1 MLEVHGPARVNL
13 SDNDNRRLMSVTIW
27 HSATRYSSVRL
38 VVSRCVWC
46 CDRLLC
52 VCVVQIIY
60 VCCDRLLDIA
70 GRSCSDET
78 HRALLFHTSNRL
90 IDGTTAVAPNSTGGD
105 GSQASMASAAA
116 SQFFAADSSK
126 PATLSVRSE
135 SRLQVINLHPSVSCE
150 SFLPVSVH
158 GRLSPL
164 PPLTSRQL
172 SSSGYLPPMNLR
184 QSWTPAA
191 RSHDHIS
198 LPGVPTAAGH
208 TGTSTAER
216 VGIVMA
222 STEYPPA
229 ALAKIESY
237 KLKLNMSAAEWKR
250 LSVEDDP
257 HVLSA
262 LMWDWIDELK
272 VRTTTAYWPSGCLL
286 HLCMSVCVCAEH
298 SVISAVR

>member
-1 MLEVHGPARVNL
+1 MF
-13 SDNDNRRLMSVTIW
+13 RRLMSVTIW
-27 HSATRYSSVRL
+27 HSSTRYGSARL
-38 VVSRCVWC
+38 VGSSCMWC

-52 VCVVQIIY
+52 VCVLQIVY

-78 HRALLFHTSNRL
+78 HRALLFHTSSRL
-90 IDGTTAVAPNSTGGD
+90 IGSTSAVAPNSTGAD
-105 GSQASMASAAA
+105 RSQASMASAAA
-116 SQFFAADSSK
+116 SRFFAEESSK
-126 PATLSVRSE
+126 PVPLSVRTE
-135 SRLQVINLHPSVSCE
+135 SRLQVVNLHPSVSCE

-164 PPLTSRQL
+164 PPLTSRQF

-198 LPGVPTAAGH
+198 LPGVLTATGR
-208 TGTSTAER
+208 TGTSAAER
-216 VGIVMA
+216 VSIVMA
-222 STEYPPA
+222 CTEYPPA

-272 VRTTTAYWPSGCLL
+272 VKTTAAVWLFGCWL
-286 HLCMSVCVCAEH
+286 HLCVSL
-298 SVISAVR
+298 